1 VRRALADDGLRHLIL
16 APLAIL
22 VVFPVVWML
31 LTSIKPGPETVLW
44 PPRLWPVEPTLQ
56 NYREVFTRWPFAR
69 FFLNSLV
76 VASVSTVAILTTSAS
91 AGYAFAKIP
100 FPGRDLLFFLFL
112 ATIIVPFESYMI
124 PVYLLVN
131 WLGWLDSYPG
141 LILPFAIMAFGVFLM
156 RQTIQSIPDEMIQ
169 AARMDGA
176 SEFYILRR
184 IIVPLSSGPLA
195 ALAIY
200 AFLNVWGFFTWPL
213 IITTTEPMYTTELG
227 LAMFQNQFFIEY
239 GLVMAGASV
248 TALPLLL
255 VFVIFQ
261 RRIIA
266 GITMTGLKAS

>member
-176 SEFYILRR
+176 SEFYIFRR

-239 GLVMAGASV
+239 GLVMAGAAV

>member
-76 VASVSTVAILTTSAS
+76 VASVSTVAILTTSAG

-176 SEFYILRR
+176 SEFYILCR

>member
-176 SEFYILRR
+176 SEFYIFRR

>member
-1 VRRALADDGLRHLIL
+1 MRRALADDGLRHLIL

-76 VASVSTVAILTTSAS
+76 VASVSTVAILTTSAG

-176 SEFYILRR
+176 SEFYIFRR

-239 GLVMAGASV
+239 GLVMAGAAV

>member
-1 VRRALADDGLRHLIL
+1 MRRALADDGLRHLIL

-76 VASVSTVAILTTSAS
+76 VASVSTVAILTTSAG

-176 SEFYILRR
+176 SEFYIFRR

>member
-76 VASVSTVAILTTSAS
+76 VASVSTVAILTTSAG

-176 SEFYILRR
+176 SEFYIFRR

>member
-76 VASVSTVAILTTSAS
+76 VASVSTVSILTTSAS

-176 SEFYILRR
+176 SEFYIFRR

-239 GLVMAGASV
+239 GLVMAGAAV

>member
-239 GLVMAGASV
+239 GLVMAGAAV